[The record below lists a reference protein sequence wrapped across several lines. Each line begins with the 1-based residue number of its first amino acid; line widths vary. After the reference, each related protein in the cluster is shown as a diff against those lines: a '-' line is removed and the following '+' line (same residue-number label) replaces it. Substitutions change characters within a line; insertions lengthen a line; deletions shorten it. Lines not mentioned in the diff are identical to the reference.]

1 MKDYTLIEIATERI
15 KSIKNDNNA
24 PKSILNDAKLHLEAL
39 KVVKT
44 AIDNNISLDDLFNE
58 YVEKARNLYKTN
70 HPKLGEKHLLVAK
83 YIKNQKTKEYE
94 KVQIYR

>member
-1 MKDYTLIEIATERI
+1 MKDYNTLIEIATERI

-24 PKSILNDAKLHLEAL
+24 PKSLLNDAKLHLEAL

-70 HPKLGEKHLLVAK
+70 HPKLGEKHLLIAE
-83 YIKNQKTKEYE
+83 YIKNQKD
-94 KVQIYR
+94 

>member
-1 MKDYTLIEIATERI
+1 MKDYNTLIEIATERI

-44 AIDNNISLDDLFNE
+44 AIDNNISLDELFNE
-58 YVEKARNLYKTN
+58 YVEKARNLYRSN
-70 HPKLGEKHLLVAK
+70 HQKLVEKHLLIAE
-83 YIKNQKTKEYE
+83 YIKNQKD
-94 KVQIYR
+94 